1 MALGY
6 SAPGFNCLLNARLY
20 LPEERANDPAR
31 GKKQMCLTTSC
42 FKPSCRLHCI
52 QRHLFVT
59 ILSQLFCAR
68 VRQQLS
74 PGEDVT
80 SGEPHKLRAR
90 ISEWD
95 YMNNSEYQFSVLA
108 DEANARTVEIVNSV
122 KGIGPITVSTM
133 VEELP
138 ELGKLNQ
145 KEVGKLVGV
154 APINKDSGQSIGKRK
169 TAGGRSGVRRT
180 LYIATLVVTRFNP
193 RIKAFYQRLLA
204 NGKLKNVD
212 LTAALRRLLSI
223 LNTLV
228 RTDQLWQDPATA
240 QTKTAL

>member
-1 MALGY
+1 
-6 SAPGFNCLLNARLY
+6 
-20 LPEERANDPAR
+20 
-31 GKKQMCLTTSC
+31 
-42 FKPSCRLHCI
+42 
-52 QRHLFVT
+52 
-59 ILSQLFCAR
+59 
-68 VRQQLS
+68 
-74 PGEDVT
+74 
-80 SGEPHKLRAR
+80 
-90 ISEWD
+90 
-95 YMNNSEYQFSVLA
+95 MNNSEYQFSVLA

-145 KEVGKLVGV
+145 KEVGKLGGV

-180 LYIATLVVTRFNP
+180 LYMATLVVTRFNP